1 MLQNEFMPPSV
12 RFLLSIALLTVDDP
26 TVAAEPNPVGM
37 VWISGGTFTMGSEM
51 PGSKRNE
58 QPAHEVTVDGFWI
71 DEHAVT
77 NSEFRKFVDAT
88 GYKTTAELPVDWDE
102 LKKKVPA
109 GTPKPPDEML
119 QPGSLVFTP
128 SSGPVDLGNMNAW
141 WRWVKGRK
149 LATSRG
155 SGKRSYGSGEPPG
168 GAGLLGR
175 CSRLRKMGWE
185 TLAHRGGMGICCQG
199 RTRGQAIRLGR

>member
-12 RFLLSIALLTVDDP
+12 RFLLVIALLSVDDP
-26 TVAAEPNPVGM
+26 TVAVEPNPVGM
-37 VWISGGTFTMGSEM
+37 VWITGGTFTMGSEM

-102 LKKKVPA
+102 LKKE
-109 GTPKPPDEML
+109 G
-119 QPGSLVFTP
+119 
-128 SSGPVDLGNMNAW
+128 
-141 WRWVKGRK
+141 
-149 LATSRG
+149 
-155 SGKRSYGSGEPPG
+155 PG
-168 GAGLLGR
+168 GHA
-175 CSRLRKMGWE
+175 
-185 TLAHRGGMGICCQG
+185 
-199 RTRGQAIRLGR
+199 